1 MTIPEL
7 IRQKAIKYRVDPEL
21 ALRVAWQESR
31 YKQTARSRV
40 GAIGVFQLMPAT
52 AAELGVNPFVAS
64 ENIDG
69 GIRYLRDRIWDY
81 GGDLYKAL
89 AAYNWGL
96 GNLGKAIAQY
106 GADWISHLPAETA
119 NYLAKILGP
128 IREALPAVPSLPSL
142 PDPGVLLPGA
152 DDFPMFAAVGLGAL
166 ALLVLVQA

>member
-7 IRQKAIKYRVDPEL
+7 IRAKASRYGVDPEL

-31 YKQTARSRV
+31 YRQTARSGV

-52 AAELGVNPFVAS
+52 AAELGVNPFNLV

-69 GIRYLRDRIWDY
+69 GIRYLRNRIRQY

-89 AAYNWGL
+89 ASYNWGM
-96 GNLGKAIAQY
+96 GNLAGAIAKY
-106 GADWISHLPAETA
+106 GTDWIEHLPAETA

-128 IREALPAVPSLPSL
+128 IRQALPAPAEILPTVAEALPDVESIPAIAAIGIAGVAF
-142 PDPGVLLPGA
+142 VLL
-152 DDFPMFAAVGLGAL
+152 LS
-166 ALLVLVQA
+166 

>member
-7 IRQKAIKYRVDPEL
+7 IRAKANRYGVDPEL

-31 YKQTARSRV
+31 YQQTARSGV

-52 AAELGVNPFVAS
+52 AAELGVNPFNLV

-69 GIRYLRDRIWDY
+69 GIRYLRDRIQQY

-89 AAYNWGL
+89 ASYNWGM
-96 GNLGKAIAQY
+96 GNLAAAIAEY

-128 IREALPAVPSLPSL
+128 IRQALPAPAEILPTVAEALPDVESIPAIAAIGIAGLAL
-142 PDPGVLLPGA
+142 VLL
-152 DDFPMFAAVGLGAL
+152 LS
-166 ALLVLVQA
+166 